1 MTPRRALQRMR
12 ELELLQRVERDVA
25 AVDVAE
31 AQARETTALETAD
44 RDADRARALATTWD
58 AAIGSDRFLPEMTS
72 AIGAALL
79 DADATADAASRQA
92 MDMTALREMRT
103 GQWQRLDATM
113 RATGDVVRGLARDA
127 ARQDEETALAAVA
140 ERATLQW
147 RRR

>member
-1 MTPRRALQRMR
+1 MTARRALQRMR

-31 AQARETTALETAD
+31 AQARETAARETAD
-44 RDADRARALATTWD
+44 RDADRAAALATTWD
-58 AAIGSDRFLPEMTS
+58 AAIGSDRFLPEMTA

-79 DADATADAASRQA
+79 DADAAAVEASRNA
-92 MDMTALREMRT
+92 SDMTKLREART
-103 GQWQRLDATM
+103 NHWQRLDATM
-113 RATGDVVRGLARDA
+113 RATGDVVQGLARDA
-127 ARQDEETALAAVA
+127 KRQNEEAALATVA